1 VDQGAIVRPPRW
13 IVPVILL
20 SLAALY
26 WDFFG
31 RIAQLWWNYDYAGHG
46 MFVPLFSAVIAIG
59 QYERLVASADRGR
72 WAGLGIVVIG
82 LGIFAAGTAIRSLV
96 VEGLSVPVVV
106 AGLVVLAFGVRTL
119 REAAFAVAFLALM
132 VPLPQPAVDAV
143 TTHLQIF
150 AAIVAGGVLGLFG
163 IPFLRN
169 GDVIELAG
177 LTLQVAEACNGVRFL
192 LGVVVLTLAY
202 AEVTQRRLWRK
213 AALAAA
219 AIPAAVL
226 ANAVR
231 VAGISTAAHFY
242 GAEALGTPHLIIGK
256 IVWIG
261 TIVGLVLLGL
271 AIRRVGTREPWVP
284 HFRAS

>member
-1 VDQGAIVRPPRW
+1 MDQGTAVSGARWTAAVIVL
-13 IVPVILL
+13 V
-20 SLAALY
+20 LAALS

-31 RIAQLWWNYDYAGHG
+31 RIAQVWWNYDYAGHG

-59 QYERLVASADRGR
+59 QYERLVASADRGH
-72 WAGLGIVVIG
+72 WTGLGIVLIG
-82 LGIFAAGTAIRSLV
+82 LGIFAAGTAIRSLLL
-96 VEGLSVPVVV
+96 EGLSVPLVV

-119 REAAFAVAFLALM
+119 REAAFPVAFLALM

-143 TTHLQIF
+143 TTYLQIF
-150 AAIVAGGVLGLFG
+150 AATVAGGVLGLFG

-169 GDVIELAG
+169 GDVIELAD
-177 LTLQVAEACNGVRFL
+177 LRLQVAEACNGVRFL

-202 AEVTQRRLWRK
+202 AEVTQHRLWRK
-213 AALAAA
+213 VALAAA

-231 VAGISTAAHFY
+231 IAGISTAAHFY

-256 IVWIG
+256 IVWVG
-261 TIVGLVLLGL
+261 TIAGLVILGL
-271 AIRRVGTREPWVP
+271 ALRRFGSREPWVP
-284 HFRAS
+284 RFRAS